1 VPRPAQL
8 GDNGLRDMMMA
19 VSHAWAARRCGRAV
33 FHPRTVSGATGPRN
47 GGGPDTRRSVDPVIA
62 SGR

>member
-19 VSHAWAARRCGRAV
+19 VSHAWAAKEVR
-33 FHPRTVSGATGPRN
+33 PRSLPSPHSEWRHRPAKR
-47 GGGPDTRRSVDPVIA
+47 RRSRHSA
-62 SGR
+62 KR